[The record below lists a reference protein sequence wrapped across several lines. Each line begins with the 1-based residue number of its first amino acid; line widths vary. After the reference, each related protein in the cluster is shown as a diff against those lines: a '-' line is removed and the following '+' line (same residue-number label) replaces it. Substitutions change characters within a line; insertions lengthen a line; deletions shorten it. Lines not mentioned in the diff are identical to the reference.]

1 MRADGT
7 VASHGFGR
15 SSVCHCVDTDSKA
28 AAHLPFPGIGHLRA
42 DGKGYD
48 WVPANYTALR

>member
-28 AAHLPFPGIGHLRA
+28 AAVQRKKQYA
-42 DGKGYD
+42 DAAK
-48 WVPANYTALR
+48 REH